1 MIRVIVSLTC
11 LFLGYL
17 GAAQTEDATAL
28 EARYKTCAKHY
39 IPADKCTPEI
49 YQQLKD
55 KDNAPLDPATASAL
69 KAVKDYQTRL
79 RNPASLQL
87 HTAYVTDKG
96 DICLEIGG
104 QNGLGGQTVS
114 RVVFTSKGKWLER
127 NSFMQSI
134 NPGGEPTEVDR
145 WEGYCTKG
153 VSHPKLV
160 PGTDV
165 TSRVNQALKDES
177 R

>member
-11 LFLGYL
+11 LFLGVPSL
-17 GAAQTEDATAL
+17 AAAQKEDAAAL
-28 EARYKTCAKHY
+28 EAQYKTCSKHY

-55 KDNAPLDPATASAL
+55 KDNAPLDPAAASAL

-79 RNPASLQL
+79 KNPTSMQVR
-87 HTAYVTDKG
+87 TAYVTEKS

-104 QNGLGGQTVS
+104 QNGAGGMSVS
-114 RVVFTSKGKWLER
+114 RVVLTRKGKWLDT

-134 NPGGEPTEVDR
+134 DPGGEPDC
-145 WEGYCTKG
+145 G
-153 VSHPKLV
+153 
-160 PGTDV
+160 
-165 TSRVNQALKDES
+165 
-177 R
+177 